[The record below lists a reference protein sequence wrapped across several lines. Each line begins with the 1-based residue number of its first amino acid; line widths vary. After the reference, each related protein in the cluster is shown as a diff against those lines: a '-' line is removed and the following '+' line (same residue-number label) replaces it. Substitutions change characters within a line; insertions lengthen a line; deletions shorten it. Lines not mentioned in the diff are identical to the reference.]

1 MTSPLKSSYFYSLS
15 PLSRYVLNVS
25 PSSNR
30 TSLIATTPPHTNGK
44 DFLLLKAQFSRKY
57 TQCKLTWY
65 TPIIQQTV
73 LSTKSS
79 HIKVSSQVSLIDCL
93 VFNQQETISVL
104 DTQRKNDSLTM
115 KFIKNY
121 HMGTFKKYVRSRF
134 LSFDHLHPL
143 FALARFRAPPP
154 PKVRS
159 FWLELTLSPSI

>member
-1 MTSPLKSSYFYSLS
+1 MTSPLKSSYFYSPS

-30 TSLIATTPPHTNGK
+30 TSLIATTPPHTDGK

-73 LSTKSS
+73 LATKSS
-79 HIKVSSQVSLIDCL
+79 HIKVPSQVSLIDCL

-104 DTQRKNDSLTM
+104 DTQRKNDSLTR
-115 KFIKNY
+115 KFIKNH
-121 HMGTFKKYVRSRF
+121 HMRTFKKYVRSKIPEF
-134 LSFDHLHPL
+134 W
-143 FALARFRAPPP
+143 PP
-154 PKVRS
+154 
-159 FWLELTLSPSI
+159 SPSFSPLLVFE